1 MQEILVKA
9 ACFVAIIILG
19 YLMKKIGV
27 LHEDDFMVLS
37 KIVIRIT
44 TPAAIAVSFAGKDI
58 DLSLLSLI
66 LLGFGSGVVL
76 ILAGWLLNI
85 GKGKQQQAFEMLN
98 LPGYNI
104 GNFSL
109 PFVQGFLGPTGII
122 VTSLFDTG
130 NAVIA
135 LGGAYGAAATVKN
148 GSGFSVKL
156 IAKKLMTSVPFVCY
170 IILVTLN
177 LTKIAIPS
185 PVVSC
190 LQIIAN
196 ANAFLAMFML
206 GVGFKLSGD
215 MKQIG
220 YIAKVLAVRYGLSAV
235 MAAAVYFLL
244 PFDLEVRQTLVILLF
259 SPISSIVPAFTGD
272 LGEDVGLSSAI
283 NSISIVC
290 SIVIIIALL
299 SVML

>member
-1 MQEILVKA
+1 MQDILIKA
-9 ACFVAIIILG
+9 GCFVAIIILG
-19 YLMKKIGV
+19 YTMKKIGV
-27 LHEDDFMVLS
+27 LHQDDFMVLS

-44 TPAAIAVSFAGKDI
+44 TPAAIAVSFAGKEI
-58 DLSLLSLI
+58 DLSLLLLI
-66 LLGFGSGVVL
+66 LLGFGSGIVL
-76 ILAGWLLNI
+76 VLAAYLL
-85 GKGKQQQAFEMLN
+85 GAGSSKSRRAFDMLN
-98 LPGYNI
+98 VAGYNI
-104 GNFSL
+104 GNFAL

-135 LGGAYGAAATVKN
+135 LGGAYGAAATVKD
-148 GSGFSVKL
+148 GSGFDVKL
-156 IAKKLMTSVPFVCY
+156 IIGKLMRSVPFVCY

-177 LTKIAIPS
+177 LAKIAIPS
-185 PVVSC
+185 PIVSC

-206 GVGFKLSGD
+206 GVGFNLSGD
-215 MKQIG
+215 FKQIG
-220 YIAKVLAVRYGLSAV
+220 IIAKVLVMRYGLSAL

-244 PFDLEVRQTLVILLF
+244 PFDLEVRQTLVILFF
-259 SPISSIVPAFTGD
+259 SPISAIVPAFTGD
-272 LGEDVGLSSAI
+272 MGEDVGLSSAI

-290 SIVIIIALL
+290 SIVIIVTLL

>member
-1 MQEILVKA
+1 MQDILIKA
-9 ACFVAIIILG
+9 GCFVAIIILG
-19 YLMKKIGV
+19 YTMKKIGV
-27 LHEDDFMVLS
+27 LKQEDFMVLS

-44 TPAAIAVSFAGKDI
+44 TPSAIAVSFAGKVI
-58 DLSLLSLI
+58 DLSLLTLI
-66 LLGFGSGVVL
+66 LLGFGAGV
-76 ILAGWLLNI
+76 ILAAAAYIANLRADKNRRAFDMLNI
-85 GKGKQQQAFEMLN
+85 A
-98 LPGYNI
+98 GYNI

-135 LGGAYGAAATVKN
+135 LGGAFGAAATVKD
-148 GSGFSVKL
+148 GRGFDLKL
-156 IAKKLMTSVPFVCY
+156 IANKLMHSVPFVCY

-177 LTKIAIPS
+177 LAKIPLPS
-185 PVVSC
+185 PVLSC

-206 GVGFKLSGD
+206 GVGFNLSGD
-215 MKQIG
+215 FTQIG
-220 YIAKVLAVRYGLSAV
+220 TILRVLGLRYGLSAL
-235 MAAAVYFLL
+235 MALAVWFLL
-244 PFDLEVRQTLVILLF
+244 PFDAEVRTTLVILLF
-259 SPISSIVPAFTGD
+259 SPISAIVPAFTGD

-290 SIVIIIALL
+290 SIIFMVTLL
-299 SVML
+299 SILL

>member
-1 MQEILVKA
+1 MQDILIKA
-9 ACFVAIIILG
+9 GCFVAIIILG
-19 YLMKKIGV
+19 YTMKKIGV
-27 LHEDDFMVLS
+27 LHQDDFMVLS

-44 TPAAIAVSFAGKDI
+44 TPAAIAVSFAGKEI
-58 DLSLLSLI
+58 DLSLLLLI
-66 LLGFGSGVVL
+66 LIGFGSGVLL
-76 ILAGWLLNI
+76 ILAAYLL
-85 GKGKQQQAFEMLN
+85 GLRSSKSRRAFDMLN
-98 LPGYNI
+98 VAGCNI

-109 PFVQGFLGPTGII
+109 PFVQSFLGPTGII

-135 LGGAYGAAATVKN
+135 LGGAYGAASTVKN
-148 GSGFSVKL
+148 GSGFDLKL
-156 IAKKLMTSVPFVCY
+156 IVGKLMRSVPFVCY

-177 LTKIAIPS
+177 LAKIAIPS

-190 LQIIAN
+190 LQVIAN

-215 MKQIG
+215 FKQLGI
-220 YIAKVLAVRYGLSAV
+220 IVKVLSIRYGLSAL
-235 MAAAVYFLL
+235 MAVAVYFLL

-272 LGEDVGLSSAI
+272 MGEDVGLSSAI
-283 NSISIVC
+283 NSISIIC
-290 SIVIIIALL
+290 SIVIIITLL

>member
-1 MQEILVKA
+1 MQDILIKA
-9 ACFVAIIILG
+9 GCFVAIILLG
-19 YLMKKIGV
+19 YTMKKIGV
-27 LHEDDFMVLS
+27 LKQEDFMVLS

-44 TPAAIAVSFAGKDI
+44 TPSAIAVSFAGKVI
-58 DLSLLSLI
+58 DLSLLTLI
-66 LLGFGSGVVL
+66 LLGFGAGV
-76 ILAGWLLNI
+76 ILVAAAYIVNLRADKNRRAFDMLNI
-85 GKGKQQQAFEMLN
+85 A
-98 LPGYNI
+98 GYNI

-135 LGGAYGAAATVKN
+135 LGGAFGTAATVKD
-148 GSGFSVKL
+148 GRGFDLKL
-156 IAKKLMTSVPFVCY
+156 IANKLMHSVPFVCY

-177 LTKIAIPS
+177 LAKIPLPS
-185 PVVSC
+185 PVLSC

-206 GVGFKLSGD
+206 GVGFNLSGD
-215 MKQIG
+215 FTQIG
-220 YIAKVLAVRYGLSAV
+220 TILRVLGLRYGLSAL
-235 MAAAVYFLL
+235 MALAVWFLL
-244 PFDLEVRQTLVILLF
+244 PFDAEVRTTLVILLF
-259 SPISSIVPAFTGD
+259 SPISAIVPAFTGD

-290 SIVIIIALL
+290 SIIFMVTLL
-299 SVML
+299 SILL

>member
-1 MQEILVKA
+1 MQDILIKA
-9 ACFVAIIILG
+9 GCFVAIIILG
-19 YLMKKIGV
+19 YAMKRIGV
-27 LHEDDFMVLS
+27 LKQEDFMVLS

-44 TPAAIAVSFAGKDI
+44 TPAAIAVSFAGKEI
-58 DLSLLSLI
+58 DLSLLFLIVLGLGSGI
-66 LLGFGSGVVL
+66 LLVL
-76 ILAGWLLNI
+76 TAYAVNLRSE
-85 GKGKQQQAFEMLN
+85 KSRRAFDMLN
-98 LPGYNI
+98 VAGYNI
-104 GNFSL
+104 GNFAL

-122 VTSLFDTG
+122 VTSLFDSG

-135 LGGAYGAAATVKN
+135 LGGAYGAAATVKD

-156 IAKKLMTSVPFVCY
+156 IVSKLMRSVPFVCY

-177 LTKIAIPS
+177 LAKIAIPS

-206 GVGFKLSGD
+206 GVGFNLSGD
-215 MKQIG
+215 FKQIG
-220 YIAKVLAVRYGLSAV
+220 TIVRVLTIRYGVSAL
-235 MAAAVYFLL
+235 MAVGVWMLL
-244 PFDLEVRQTLVILLF
+244 PFDMEVRRTLVILLF
-259 SPISSIVPAFTGD
+259 SPISSIIPAFTGD

-283 NSISIVC
+283 NSISIII
-290 SIVIIIALL
+290 SIVIIITLL

>member
-1 MQEILVKA
+1 MQDILIKA
-9 ACFVAIIILG
+9 GCFVAIIILG
-19 YLMKKIGV
+19 YTMKKIGV
-27 LHEDDFMVLS
+27 LHQDDFMVLS

-44 TPAAIAVSFAGKDI
+44 TPAAIAVSFAGKEI
-58 DLSLLSLI
+58 DLSLLLLI
-66 LLGFGSGVVL
+66 LLGLGSGIVL
-76 ILAGWLLNI
+76 ILAAYILSPGD
-85 GKGKQQQAFEMLN
+85 KSRRAFNMLN
-98 LPGYNI
+98 VAGYNI
-104 GNFSL
+104 GNFAL

-135 LGGAYGAAATVKN
+135 LGGAYGAAATVKD
-148 GSGFSVKL
+148 GRGFDLKL
-156 IAKKLMTSVPFVCY
+156 IVGKLMRSVPFVCY

-177 LTKIAIPS
+177 LAKIAIPS
-185 PVVSC
+185 PIVSC

-206 GVGFKLSGD
+206 GVGFNLSGD
-215 MKQIG
+215 FKQMGI
-220 YIAKVLAVRYGLSAV
+220 IVKVLVIRYGFSAL

-259 SPISSIVPAFTGD
+259 SPISTIIPAFTGD
-272 LGEDVGLSSAI
+272 MGEDVGLSSAI
-283 NSISIVC
+283 NSISILC

>member
-1 MQEILVKA
+1 MQDILIKA
-9 ACFVAIIILG
+9 GCFVAIIILG
-19 YLMKKIGV
+19 YTLKKIGV
-27 LHEDDFMVLS
+27 FKQEDFMVLS

-44 TPAAIAVSFAGKDI
+44 TPAAIAVSFAGKEI

-66 LLGFGSGVVL
+66 VLGFGSGV
-76 ILAGWLLNI
+76 LLVAAAYLL
-85 GKGKQQQAFEMLN
+85 GLRSSKSRRAFDMLN
-98 LPGYNI
+98 VAGYNI
-104 GNFSL
+104 GNFAL

-135 LGGAYGAAATVKN
+135 LGGAYGAASTVKN

-156 IAKKLMTSVPFVCY
+156 IVKKLMTSVPFVCY

-177 LTKIAIPS
+177 LTDIPLPS
-185 PVVSC
+185 PMISC

-206 GVGFKLSGD
+206 GVGFNLTGD
-215 MKQIG
+215 FKQLGI
-220 YIAKVLAVRYGLSAV
+220 IAKVLIMRYGLSAL
-235 MAAAVYFLL
+235 MAIAVYFLL

-272 LGEDVGLSSAI
+272 MGEDVGLSSAI
-283 NSISIVC
+283 NSISIIC
-290 SIVIIIALL
+290 SIVIIITLL

>member
-1 MQEILVKA
+1 MQDILIKA
-9 ACFVAIIILG
+9 GCFVAIILLG
-19 YLMKKIGV
+19 YTMKKIGV
-27 LHEDDFMVLS
+27 LKQEDFMVLS

-44 TPAAIAVSFAGKDI
+44 TPSAIAVSFAGKVI
-58 DLSLLSLI
+58 DLSLLTLI
-66 LLGFGSGVVL
+66 LLGFGAGV
-76 ILAGWLLNI
+76 ILVAAAYIVNLRADKNRRAFDMLNI
-85 GKGKQQQAFEMLN
+85 A
-98 LPGYNI
+98 GYNI

-135 LGGAYGAAATVKN
+135 LGGAFGAAATVKD
-148 GSGFSVKL
+148 GRGFDLKL
-156 IAKKLMTSVPFVCY
+156 IANKLMHSVPFVCY

-177 LTKIAIPS
+177 LAKIPLPS
-185 PVVSC
+185 PVLSC

-206 GVGFKLSGD
+206 GVGFNLSGD
-215 MKQIG
+215 FTQIG
-220 YIAKVLAVRYGLSAV
+220 TILRVLGLRYGLSAV
-235 MAAAVYFLL
+235 MALAVWFLL
-244 PFDLEVRQTLVILLF
+244 PFDAEVRTTLVILLF
-259 SPISSIVPAFTGD
+259 SPISAIVPAFTGD

-290 SIVIIIALL
+290 SIIFMVTLL
-299 SVML
+299 SILL

>member
-1 MQEILVKA
+1 MQDILIKA
-9 ACFVAIIILG
+9 ACFVAIIVLG

-27 LHEDDFMVLS
+27 LHKDDFMVLS

-44 TPAAIAVSFAGKDI
+44 APAAIAVSFAGKQI
-58 DLSLLSLI
+58 DLSMLMLI
-66 LLGFGSGVVL
+66 VLGFASGLVL
-76 ILAGWLLNI
+76 IIAGWALNI
-85 GKGKQQQAFEMLN
+85 RKGKRQQAFEMLN

-109 PFVQGFLGPTGII
+109 PFVQNFLGPTGII

-130 NAVIA
+130 NAIIA

-156 IAKKLMTSVPFVCY
+156 IVKKLATSVPFMCY

-177 LTKIAIPS
+177 LAKIPIPS
-185 PVVSC
+185 PIVSC

-206 GVGFKLSGD
+206 GVGFELSGD

-220 YIAKVLAVRYGLSAV
+220 YIVKILAVRYILSGL
-235 MAAAVYFLL
+235 MAAGIYFLS
-244 PFDLEVRQTLVILLF
+244 PFDLEVRQTLVILMF
-259 SPISSIVPAFTGD
+259 SPISAIVPAFTAD

-290 SIVIIIALL
+290 SIVIIITLL

>member
-1 MQEILVKA
+1 MQDILIKA
-9 ACFVAIIILG
+9 GCFVAIIILG
-19 YLMKKIGV
+19 YTMKKIGV
-27 LHEDDFMVLS
+27 LHQDDFMVLS

-44 TPAAIAVSFAGKDI
+44 TPAAIAVSFAGKEI
-58 DLSLLSLI
+58 DLSLLLLI
-66 LLGFGSGVVL
+66 LLGLGSGV
-76 ILAGWLLNI
+76 LLVAAAYLLSMGSSKN
-85 GKGKQQQAFEMLN
+85 QRAFNMLN
-98 LPGYNI
+98 VAGYNI

-109 PFVQGFLGPTGII
+109 PFVQGFLGPVGII

-130 NAVIA
+130 NAIVA
-135 LGGAYGAAATVKN
+135 LGGAYGAASTVKD
-148 GSGFSVKL
+148 GRGFDVKL
-156 IAKKLMTSVPFVCY
+156 IASKLVRSVPFMCY

-177 LTKIAIPS
+177 LAKIPLPS
-185 PVVSC
+185 PMVSC

-206 GVGFKLSGD
+206 GVGFNLSGD
-215 MKQIG
+215 FRQIG
-220 YIAKVLAVRYGLSAV
+220 IIAKVLSIRYTLSAV

-272 LGEDVGLSSAI
+272 MGEDVGLSSAI
-283 NSISIVC
+283 NSISIIC
-290 SIVIIIALL
+290 SIVIIITLL

>member
-1 MQEILVKA
+1 MQDILIKA
-9 ACFVAIIILG
+9 GCFVAIIILG
-19 YLMKKIGV
+19 YTLKKIGV
-27 LHEDDFMVLS
+27 FKQEDFMVLS

-44 TPAAIAVSFAGKDI
+44 TPAAIAVSFAGKEI

-66 LLGFGSGVVL
+66 VLGFGSGV
-76 ILAGWLLNI
+76 LLVAAAYLL
-85 GKGKQQQAFEMLN
+85 GLRSSKSRRAFDMLN
-98 LPGYNI
+98 VAGYNI

-135 LGGAYGAAATVKN
+135 LGGAYGAASTVKN

-156 IAKKLMTSVPFVCY
+156 IVKKLMTSVPFVCY

-177 LTKIAIPS
+177 LTDIPLPS
-185 PVVSC
+185 PMISC

-206 GVGFKLSGD
+206 GVGFNLTGD
-215 MKQIG
+215 FKQLGI
-220 YIAKVLAVRYGLSAV
+220 IAKVLIMRYGLSAL
-235 MAAAVYFLL
+235 MAIAVYFLL

-272 LGEDVGLSSAI
+272 MGEDVGLSSAI
-283 NSISIVC
+283 NSISIIC
-290 SIVIIIALL
+290 SIVIIITLL

>member
-1 MQEILVKA
+1 MQDILIKA
-9 ACFVAIIILG
+9 GCFVAIIILG
-19 YLMKKIGV
+19 YTMKKIGV
-27 LHEDDFMVLS
+27 LQQDDFMVLS

-44 TPAAIAVSFAGKDI
+44 TPAAIAVSFAGKEI
-58 DLSLLSLI
+58 DLSLLLLI
-66 LLGFGSGVVL
+66 LLGFGSGIVL
-76 ILAGWLLNI
+76 VLAAYLL
-85 GKGKQQQAFEMLN
+85 GAGSSKSRRAFDMLN
-98 LPGYNI
+98 VAGYNI
-104 GNFSL
+104 GNFAL

-135 LGGAYGAAATVKN
+135 LGGAYGAAATVKD
-148 GSGFSVKL
+148 GSGFDLKL
-156 IAKKLMTSVPFVCY
+156 IAEKLMRSVPFVCY

-177 LTKIAIPS
+177 LAKIPLPT

-206 GVGFKLSGD
+206 GVGFHLSGD
-215 MKQIG
+215 FKQIG
-220 YIAKVLAVRYGLSAV
+220 VIAKVLSIRYGLSAL
-235 MAAAVYFLL
+235 MAIAVYFLL

-259 SPISSIVPAFTGD
+259 SPISAIVPAFTGD

-283 NSISIVC
+283 NSISIIC
-290 SIVIIIALL
+290 SIVIIITLL

>member
-1 MQEILVKA
+1 MQDILIKA
-9 ACFVAIIILG
+9 GCFVAIIILG
-19 YLMKKIGV
+19 YTMKKIGV
-27 LHEDDFMVLS
+27 LKQEDFMVLS

-44 TPAAIAVSFAGKDI
+44 TPSAIAVSFAGKVI
-58 DLSLLSLI
+58 DLSLLTLI
-66 LLGFGSGVVL
+66 LLGFGAGVLLVAAAY
-76 ILAGWLLNI
+76 LANLRADKNRRAFDMLNI
-85 GKGKQQQAFEMLN
+85 A
-98 LPGYNI
+98 GYNI

-135 LGGAYGAAATVKN
+135 LGGAFGAAATVKD
-148 GSGFSVKL
+148 GRGFDLKL
-156 IAKKLMTSVPFVCY
+156 IANKLMHSVPFVCY

-177 LTKIAIPS
+177 LAKIPLPS
-185 PVVSC
+185 PVLSC

-206 GVGFKLSGD
+206 GVGFNLSGD
-215 MKQIG
+215 FTQIG
-220 YIAKVLAVRYGLSAV
+220 TIVRVLGLRYGLSAL
-235 MAAAVYFLL
+235 MALAVWFLL
-244 PFDLEVRQTLVILLF
+244 PFDAEVRTTLVILLF
-259 SPISSIVPAFTGD
+259 SPISAIVPAFTGD

-290 SIVIIIALL
+290 SIIFMVTLL
-299 SVML
+299 SILL